1 MERQNE
7 KFLETRQALNAT
19 MESISEATRRVVE
32 RNDELLEQF
41 EECVLPGYELWVD
54 RDDEPSVHYV
64 FSPETF
70 YAFLIQNADEIEP
83 YILKLAI
90 KYNIQ
95 MLEEVPKELLLKN
108 QCLAVKQ
115 QMTEDLKGML
125 DLLERTGSVQ
135 NMLTAKELE
144 WKREMETE
152 MHDHEW

>member
-1 MERQNE
+1 
-7 KFLETRQALNAT
+7 
-19 MESISEATRRVVE
+19 
-32 RNDELLEQF
+32 
-41 EECVLPGYELWVD
+41 
-54 RDDEPSVHYV
+54 
-64 FSPETF
+64 
-70 YAFLIQNADEIEP
+70 
-83 YILKLAI
+83 
-90 KYNIQ
+90 